1 MCVFII
7 DTYVL
12 YNYEKMNKPFIYIL
26 SNPVN
31 LKEDLGFFS
40 PFFWFVFAKV
50 FLFSNFKTLLRPEFW
65 MDRKRATC
73 IWKVLVSAFFTMFSY
88 PSMTSTLGELFT
100 FVRKKIVQISKK
112 NFCQIQSK
120 YVCKKVRFLALS

>member
-31 LKEDLGFFS
+31 LKEDLEFFLLAFNLFLQRFKNKKNVY
-40 PFFWFVFAKV
+40 PVFAKV
-50 FLFSNFKTLLRPEFW
+50 
-65 MDRKRATC
+65 
-73 IWKVLVSAFFTMFSY
+73 
-88 PSMTSTLGELFT
+88 
-100 FVRKKIVQISKK
+100 
-112 NFCQIQSK
+112 
-120 YVCKKVRFLALS
+120 CK